1 MQAIAR
7 VNRLYPGKDYGY
19 IIDYF
24 GNLENLDSALTT
36 YSSLEEFDEEELAG
50 TLTNINVEIEKLPQA
65 HSELW
70 DIFKEVRNKYDE
82 PAYEELLNDEAKR
95 YSFYEKLSAYARLL
109 KLALSSYEFSVKAP
123 EKQIEKYKKDAHF
136 FLSLRVSVKR
146 RYSDDIDF
154 KEYETQVQKL
164 IDKHITSDG
173 EVLKITQLVNIFDK
187 EQRQA
192 EVEKLT
198 GKAAKADH
206 IASRTIKAINVRMNE
221 DPVFYKRLSQL
232 IKETIEDYHRQR
244 ITEAEYL
251 AKAKDYEDTFIN
263 GKKDNVPDR
272 IKGNNAAIAF
282 YNLAADD
289 WKEGLSKK
297 TNNIE
302 IAAEVGEGIDTVIRD
317 NIFENGKK
325 VIDWQNNID
334 IEGRIKIQI
343 DDFLYD
349 TKSKYELDI
358 SFEQFDQL
366 IAECIKVAKVKYI

>member
-1 MQAIAR
+1 MVTSKIC
-7 VNRLYPGKDYGY
+7 
-19 IIDYF
+19 
-24 GNLENLDSALTT
+24 SALTT
-36 YSSLEEFDEEELAG
+36 YSGLKEFDEEELAG

-82 PAYEELLNDEAKR
+82 LAYEELLSDEAKR
-95 YSFYEKLSAYARLL
+95 HSFYEKLSIYARLL
-109 KLALSSYEFSVKAP
+109 KLALSSYEFSVKTL
-123 EKQIEKYKKDAHF
+123 EKQVEKYKKDAHF

-221 DPVFYKRLSQL
+221 DPVFYERLSQL

-263 GKKDNVPDR
+263 GKKHNIPDR
-272 IKGNNAAIAF
+272 IKDNNTAIAF
-282 YNLAADD
+282 YNLGAED

-297 TNNIE
+297 PNNIE
-302 IAAEVGEGIDTVIRD
+302 IAAEIGEGIV
-317 NIFENGKK
+317 
-325 VIDWQNNID
+325 
-334 IEGRIKIQI
+334 
-343 DDFLYD
+343 
-349 TKSKYELDI
+349 
-358 SFEQFDQL
+358 
-366 IAECIKVAKVKYI
+366 

>member
-1 MQAIAR
+1 M
-7 VNRLYPGKDYGY
+7 L
-19 IIDYF
+19 
-24 GNLENLDSALTT
+24 S
-36 YSSLEEFDEEELAG
+36 
-50 TLTNINVEIEKLPQA
+50 
-65 HSELW
+65 
-70 DIFKEVRNKYDE
+70 
-82 PAYEELLNDEAKR
+82 DEAKR
-95 YSFYEKLSAYARLL
+95 YSFYEKLSVYARLL
-109 KLALSSYEFSVKAP
+109 KLALSSYEFSVKTP

-232 IKETIEDYHRQR
+232 IKETIEDYHQQR

-263 GKKDNVPDR
+263 GKKDNIPDR
-272 IKGNNAAIAF
+272 IKDNNTAIAF
-282 YNLAADD
+282 YNLAAED
-289 WKEGLSKK
+289 WKEGFSKK
-297 TNNIE
+297 PNNIE
-302 IAAEVGEGIDTVIRD
+302 IAAEIGEGIDSVMKD
-317 NIFENGKK
+317 NIFEKGKK

-349 TKSKYELDI
+349 TKSKYDLDI

-366 IAECIKVAKVKYI
+366 IAECIKVAKVKYN